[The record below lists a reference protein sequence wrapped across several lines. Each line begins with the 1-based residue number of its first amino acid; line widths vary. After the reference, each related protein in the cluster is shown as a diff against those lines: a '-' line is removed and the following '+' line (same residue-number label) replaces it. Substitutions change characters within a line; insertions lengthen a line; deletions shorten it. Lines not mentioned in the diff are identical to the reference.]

1 MHSPVRTLALGLVL
15 AAAAPLA
22 PALALQAAAQQ
33 AAAPTAAATSTR
45 PLSLERIF
53 ASSDFRTRG
62 LPAVRWM
69 SDGQRYTFVRAAES
83 GRGTDLIVEDAK
95 SGERRT
101 LIEAARLV
109 PAGATEPIAIEGY
122 QWSGDEQ
129 KLLIFT
135 NTQPVWRYNTKGTYY
150 VYDLASGRL
159 QPVSTKPG
167 WQMFAKFSPD
177 GSKVGFVRE
186 NNLFVT
192 DLASGAETQ
201 LTKDGSEKIINGTF
215 DWVYEEE
222 LGLRDGWRWSPDG
235 RRIAFW
241 QLNQA
246 DIQPFYM
253 IDDLKSP
260 YSELVPLPYPKAGE
274 PNSEVRIGTI
284 DVASGQITWMDTGAE
299 KDIYLARME
308 WAASPNELVI
318 QRMNRHQNKIDV
330 LLADAATGR
339 SRALFAETDPAWV
352 DVTNDLTWV
361 NGGKQFLWTSER
373 DGYNHLYL
381 YNRSGKLARQLTR
394 GKWDVMSLVGVDEKS
409 GVVYFTATEAGPTQR
424 QLYRVGLNGRGF
436 RKVSSEGGS
445 HSVAM
450 SPAGTFYI
458 DTYSN
463 AATPPVVRL
472 HSADGK
478 AVRVLAENE
487 RVAQAV
493 AQTGAQAPEF
503 FRFKTPD
510 GVELN
515 GWMLKPAD
523 FDPAKKYPVLMYVY
537 GGPGSQ
543 TVTDS
548 WGGTRYLWHAL
559 LAQKGYIVASIDN
572 RGTGGR
578 GRDFKKVTYLKLGD
592 YETRDQISGAR
603 YLASLPYVDAG
614 RVGIWGWSYGGY
626 MTALALTQGPD
637 VFKAG
642 ISVAPV
648 TDWRL
653 YDNIYTERFMRT
665 PAENEAGYRD
675 GSPLT
680 HAAKLEGNLLLI
692 HGTADDNV
700 HFQNAVQLVD
710 ALQKAGKQ
718 FDVMFYPNKNH
729 GISGGNT
736 SMHLYTLM
744 TEWLER
750 NL

>member
-1 MHSPVRTLALGLVL
+1 
-15 AAAAPLA
+15 
-22 PALALQAAAQQ
+22 
-33 AAAPTAAATSTR
+33 
-45 PLSLERIF
+45 
-53 ASSDFRTRG
+53 
-62 LPAVRWM
+62 
-69 SDGQRYTFVRAAES
+69 
-83 GRGTDLIVEDAK
+83 
-95 SGERRT
+95 
-101 LIEAARLV
+101 
-109 PAGATEPIAIEGY
+109 
-122 QWSGDEQ
+122 
-129 KLLIFT
+129 
-135 NTQPVWRYNTKGTYY
+135 
-150 VYDLASGRL
+150 
-159 QPVSTKPG
+159 
-167 WQMFAKFSPD
+167 
-177 GSKVGFVRE
+177 
-186 NNLFVT
+186 
-192 DLASGAETQ
+192 
-201 LTKDGSEKIINGTF
+201 
-215 DWVYEEE
+215 
-222 LGLRDGWRWSPDG
+222 
-235 RRIAFW
+235 
-241 QLNQA
+241 
-246 DIQPFYM
+246 
-253 IDDLKSP
+253 
-260 YSELVPLPYPKAGE
+260 
-274 PNSEVRIGTI
+274 
-284 DVASGQITWMDTGAE
+284 
-299 KDIYLARME
+299 
-308 WAASPNELVI
+308 
-318 QRMNRHQNKIDV
+318 
-330 LLADAATGR
+330 
-339 SRALFAETDPAWV
+339 
-352 DVTNDLTWV
+352 
-361 NGGKQFLWTSER
+361 
-373 DGYNHLYL
+373 
-381 YNRSGKLARQLTR
+381 
-394 GKWDVMSLVGVDEKS
+394 
-409 GVVYFTATEAGPTQR
+409 
-424 QLYRVGLNGRGF
+424 
-436 RKVSSEGGS
+436 SSEAGS

-458 DTYSN
+458 GTYSN

-472 HSADGK
+472 HTTDGK
-478 AVRVLAENE
+478 VVRTLAENE

-493 AQTGAQAPEF
+493 KATGAQAPEF

-510 GVELN
+510 SVELN